1 MSNIKNK
8 KNIQRIKE
16 MLKIIPNGIT
26 VCLEDLEEI
35 YSQEFSNRKDER
47 VNQFT
52 PTTPS
57 KKK

>member
-35 YSQEFSNRKDER
+35 YSQDDIRQVATRSNEHRRQFSA
-47 VNQFT
+47 
-52 PTTPS
+52 
-57 KKK
+57 